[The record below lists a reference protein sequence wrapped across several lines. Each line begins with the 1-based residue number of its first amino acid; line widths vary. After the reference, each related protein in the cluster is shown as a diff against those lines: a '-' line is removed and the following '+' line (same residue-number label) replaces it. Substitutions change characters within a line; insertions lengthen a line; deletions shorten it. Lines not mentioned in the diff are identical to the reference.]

1 MMIPLTRNII
11 NKIDRIRFFSKLNAR
26 IRFLFIAAVI
36 FSLWYFIENNIYE
49 EYSYFL
55 IVGLVSTM
63 TINTISDFFKS
74 ELEQALKTLEYDK
87 NKKKYLDIL

>member
-1 MMIPLTRNII
+1 MIPLTRNII

-36 FSLWYFIENNIYE
+36 FGLWYFIDNNMYE